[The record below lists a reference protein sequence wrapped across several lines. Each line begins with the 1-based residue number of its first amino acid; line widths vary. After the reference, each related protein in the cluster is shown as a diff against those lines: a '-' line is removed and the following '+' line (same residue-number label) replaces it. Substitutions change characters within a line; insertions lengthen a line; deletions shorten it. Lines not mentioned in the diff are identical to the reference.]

1 MMKLNQIIQNKFQEM
16 SKSQKKVA
24 NYVTDYPRD
33 VAIYSAQE
41 IGTKIGVSETT
52 VIRFCYKLS
61 LSGYVELQ
69 RSIREQLLF
78 NESSISTYQKSK
90 LELGEEP
97 HFYERVMEQD
107 RESIL
112 ETMNQIS
119 ETDYESAID
128 KISQAEKVYVL
139 GLRSSYPAANWL
151 SLTLSLVKKDVI
163 FIRPETEDII
173 QTLTHMDEKSV
184 AIVISFHRYIRETIN
199 FTKLMSEQEI
209 FIIGITDSL
218 LAPIQPFSDI
228 LFPVYSPNKSTIDAA
243 AALYSFM
250 NSIVAGLV
258 VKKKSSFE
266 ERQSEYNQLDSSFL
280 FVEGE
285 YRI

>member
-1 MMKLNQIIQNKFQEM
+1 MMKVNQLIQNKFQEM

-69 RSIREQLLF
+69 KNIREQLLF
-78 NESSISTYQKSK
+78 NESSISTYQKSM
-90 LELGEEP
+90 LELEAEP
-97 HFYERVMEQD
+97 HFYERVMERD

-119 ETDYESAID
+119 ETDYELAID
-128 KISQAEKVYVL
+128 KLSQAETIYVL

-199 FTKLMSEQEI
+199 ITKLMSEQGT

-218 LAPIQPFSDI
+218 LAPIQPYSDI

-243 AALYSFM
+243 AALFSFM

-258 VKKKSSFE
+258 VKEKSSFE
-266 ERQSEYNQLDSSFL
+266 ARQSEYNKLDSSFL
-280 FVEGE
+280 FVEGDD
-285 YRI
+285 RK